1 MLNYVH
7 IYYGYHYAQNYAAKA
22 YPMVP
27 FTGKFTLHYI
37 LRTFFTMAVDDV
49 LPVSDFLSDEFASLT
64 VPVPV
69 PPLEMDS
76 ACNTL
81 PPPSSVDVL
90 SDNEL
95 KLILKGQRNSNTER
109 KTKFDY

>member
-37 LRTFFTMAVDDV
+37 LRTFFTRAVDDV
-49 LPVSDFLSDEFASLT
+49 LPFSDFLSDDLLQYFDDYESNSSNAFHL
-64 VPVPV
+64 PFLFQLL
-69 PPLEMDS
+69 PLP
-76 ACNTL
+76 L
-81 PPPSSVDVL
+81 P
-90 SDNEL
+90 
-95 KLILKGQRNSNTER
+95 
-109 KTKFDY
+109 

>member
-27 FTGKFTLHYI
+27 FMVKIYLTL

-49 LPVSDFLSDEFASLT
+49 LPFSDFLSDNLLQYFDDYESSSSNAFHL
-64 VPVPV
+64 PFLFQLL
-69 PPLEMDS
+69 PLP
-76 ACNTL
+76 L
-81 PPPSSVDVL
+81 P
-90 SDNEL
+90 
-95 KLILKGQRNSNTER
+95 
-109 KTKFDY
+109 

>member
-1 MLNYVH
+1 MAPFMEK
-7 IYYGYHYAQNYAAKA
+7 IYL
-22 YPMVP
+22 
-27 FTGKFTLHYI
+27 TT

-109 KTKFDY
+109 KTKSDLNVWYS